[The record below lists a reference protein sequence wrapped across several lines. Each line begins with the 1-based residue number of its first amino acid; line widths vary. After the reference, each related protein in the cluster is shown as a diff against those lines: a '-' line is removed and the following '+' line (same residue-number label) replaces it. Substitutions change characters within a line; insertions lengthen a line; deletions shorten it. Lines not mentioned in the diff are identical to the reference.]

1 MKYSILIICL
11 VTLMSNFFYLFFS
24 PPLGEKAHDTG
35 TFYTY
40 KTPDDTVWINKDKD
54 ALQRMRNHYIEES
67 DSIINRL
74 EAEKQKIVPHNLLEP
89 EMQARLLSSYN
100 LERTTQDKAQ
110 TPKSHT
116 LNFLIF
122 NSLIIISGFLI
133 LYFAGLLRRPASEDQ
148 AATGPDYKHEKGPGP
163 TLKPEER
170 FDDVYGKNIESVKG
184 SVELNKSKVL
194 EKIKD
199 ILCEMLLLI
208 SRHSDNCAVA
218 KSSDFEDFTNRQAS
232 KIKGSLNVDDFLE
245 IEDKIKEKIPSHFE
259 TIRNLIKI
267 KFDEIRNLVNDL
279 AKDFESV
286 TKDNTNFSGHIEK
299 SMVHIEK
306 AIEADEI
313 KEIRKKI
320 TNETS
325 QLRKTITRKQDKDA
339 EMIKTLSCKVKTM
352 NDELTTAKKETMI
365 DGLTQIYNRKAFS
378 KKLSDIFENNLAKS
392 KPFTLIMS
400 DIDYFKKVNDD
411 YGHIVGDEVLK
422 RVAKT
427 IKGTFRLNDYVA
439 RYGGE
444 EFVIMIDSIDKQ
456 FVRDICE
463 RFRKDIETINFKVDD
478 EFIPISISA
487 GVAYYNETDTRE
499 TVVKRA
505 DKALYLAKK
514 SGRNIVK
521 TEEQLETKKLV

>member
-1 MKYSILIICL
+1 MNNFKFIIITIFL
-11 VTLMSNFFYLFFS
+11 VTVLSNLFYIFFRS
-24 PPLGEKAHDTG
+24 PLGEKSHNTG

-40 KTPDDTVWINKDKD
+40 KTPDDTIWINKNKN

-74 EAEKQKIVPHNLLEP
+74 EAEKHKIIPHDLLGSEI
-89 EMQARLLSSYN
+89 QARLLSSYN
-100 LERTTQDKAQ
+100 LEGTTLDNAQ
-110 TPKSHT
+110 APKSHT
-116 LNFLIF
+116 LNFLVF
-122 NSLIIISGFLI
+122 NSLIITSGFLI
-133 LYFAGLLRRPASEDQ
+133 LYFTGLLRRPANVVQ
-148 AATGPDYKHEKGPGP
+148 TQTGQDYKPGP
-163 TLKPEER
+163 VLKPEER
-170 FDDVYGKNIESVKG
+170 FDDIYGENIESVKG

-199 ILCEMLLLI
+199 ILCEVLQLL
-208 SRHSDNCAVA
+208 SSHSDNCVVA
-218 KSSDFEDFTNRQAS
+218 KSSDFEDFTNSQVS
-232 KIKGSLNVDDFLE
+232 KIKGSLNVNDFVD
-245 IEDKIKEKIPSHFE
+245 IESKIKEKIPSHFE
-259 TIRNLIKI
+259 TTRNLIKI
-267 KFDEIRNLVNDL
+267 KFDEIRTLVNDL

-306 AIEADEI
+306 AIEAEEI

-339 EMIKTLSCKVKTM
+339 EMIKTLSYKVKTM

-365 DGLTQIYNRKAFS
+365 DDLTQIYNRKAFS
-378 KKLSDIFENNLAKS
+378 KKLNDIFKYDLAKD

-463 RFRKDIETINFKVDD
+463 RFRKDIENINFRVDD
-478 EFIPISISA
+478 EFIPVSISA
-487 GVAYYNETDTRE
+487 GVAYYKETDTRE
-499 TVVKRA
+499 TVLERA
-505 DKALYLAKK
+505 DKALYLAKQ

-521 TEEQLETKKLV
+521 TEEQLETK